1 MSKQTEERTPRAYK
15 LKKSTIAKID
25 KKAKS
30 EDRSHHY
37 IVVKLIEK
45 TFK

>member
-1 MSKQTEERTPRAYK
+1 MSKQTEERTPRSYK
-15 LKKSTIAKID
+15 LKKSTIDKID

-37 IVVKLIEK
+37 IVVKALEK
-45 TFK
+45 IFK